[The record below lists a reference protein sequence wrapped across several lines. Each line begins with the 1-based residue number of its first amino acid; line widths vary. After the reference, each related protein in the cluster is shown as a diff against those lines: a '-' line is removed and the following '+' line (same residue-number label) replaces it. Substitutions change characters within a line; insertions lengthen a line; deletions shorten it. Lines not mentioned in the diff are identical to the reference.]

1 MYVKFAT
8 VIVFG
13 PVPSRRLG
21 RSLGINNIPPKH
33 CSYSCI
39 YCQIGRTL
47 KREVE
52 RRKFYEVNEIV
63 KEVENVVKSGSKI
76 DYITFVPDGEPTLD
90 INLGLEISEVKKFG
104 IKVAVLTNG
113 SLLYLEEVREDLKK
127 ADLVSVKVDSW
138 DERSFKLV
146 NRPHKSLSFKK
157 VLSGIYEFSSEYR
170 GVLIT
175 ETMLIKGINDSSFDK
190 VSNIIQELSPK
201 KAYIAIP
208 IRPPAESWVKPA
220 SEEKVLEA
228 YEVFKDKL
236 GEGRVELLIGYEG
249 ADFGLGK
256 RSIEDEL
263 LSIISVHPMRM
274 DYVEELVRKRGREPT
289 LVVNNLLSKGK
300 IEIIDYMGKRF
311 LIKRFGY
318 RGSSA

>member
-1 MYVKFAT
+1 M
-8 VIVFG
+8 IVFG

-39 YCQIGRTL
+39 YCQIGRTP
-47 KREVE
+47 KCEVE

-63 KEVENVVKSGSKI
+63 KEVENVVKSCSKI

-104 IKVAVLTNG
+104 MKVAVLTNG
-113 SLLYLEEVREDLKK
+113 SLLHLEEVREDLKK
-127 ADLVSVKVDSW
+127 ADLVSVKIDSW

-157 VLSGIYEFSSEYR
+157 VLNGIYEFSGEYR
-170 GVLIT
+170 GDLIT
-175 ETMLIKGINDSSFDK
+175 ETMLIKGVNDCNFDEI
-190 VSNIIQELSPK
+190 SNIIQELSPK

-208 IRPPAESWVKPA
+208 IRPPAENWVKPA
-220 SEEKVLEA
+220 SEGKVLEA
-228 YEVFKDKL
+228 FEVFKDKL

-249 ADFGLGK
+249 ADFELGK
-256 RSIEDEL
+256 KSIEDEL
-263 LSIISVHPMRM
+263 LSIASVHPMRM
-274 DYVEELVRKRGREPT
+274 DYVEELIRKRGRDPT
-289 LVVNNLLSKGK
+289 LVVNNLLSKGR
-300 IEIIDYMGKRF
+300 IEIIDYMGNRF
-311 LIKRFGY
+311 LVKKFGY
-318 RGSSA
+318 CGSSA